1 LFSRFHFVANTR
13 RREIMKAK
21 RLLTFRR
28 WIVPWIVIALLVSAC
43 APAAPGAPSAPEQAG
58 APAGEAVTRANTLI
72 FAADMTDIITLDP
85 AVAYEFGGILPVG
98 NMYETLL
105 SFSPGETELQPV
117 LAESWEVSQ
126 DGDMWKL
133 TFKLDPNAKFAS
145 GNPVTADDVVFS
157 WSRAIDINKS
167 PAFLLTDVCQMTKEN
182 IRAVD
187 ASTVE
192 LKIPGE
198 ASPSVCLSVLT
209 FTVAAVVE
217 KAAVEP
223 NMGDDMGES
232 WLNDH
237 SAGSGPYVLDRWE
250 RNVSVTLNA
259 NPNYWGGT
267 APAMK
272 RVILQNMPEPVN
284 RQAAI
289 ETGDADIIQD
299 VGPEQAAALEGNP
312 DVTLVKGLST
322 LLVYVAVNAS
332 MPPFDNPDAR
342 QALRYAINYD
352 NIITLLGGN
361 GELVQEIIPIGFAGH
376 TGKNPFKQD
385 LEKAKELFAKAGVAE
400 GTVIP
405 FTVATGTAPGGVEWA
420 TIAASIQADLA
431 QIGITLEIQQLQQ
444 SELLTKYRAQELPML
459 LMNWG
464 PDFPDP
470 DGNATPFANYEARS
484 LAWRNNWN
492 DPQAIELSKQAARE
506 IDPAKRVELYAQL
519 VEYVQNNGPY
529 AILYQPTQI
538 FAVRN
543 NVEGFVYDPND
554 TPSISLWLIRKK

>member
-1 LFSRFHFVANTR
+1 
-13 RREIMKAK
+13 MKVPQPQI
-21 RLLTFRR
+21 FRR
-28 WIVPWIVIALLVSAC
+28 WMLGWVLIALLVSAC
-43 APAAPGAPSAPEQAG
+43 APAAPGAPAAPEQAG

-105 SFSPGETELQPV
+105 SFPPGETELQPV
-117 LAESWEVSQ
+117 LAESWDVSQ
-126 DGDMWKL
+126 EGDMWKL
-133 TFKLDPNAKFAS
+133 TFQLNPNAKFAS
-145 GNPVTADDVVFS
+145 GAPVTAEDVVFS

-187 ASTVE
+187 AGTVE

-237 SAGSGPYVLDRWE
+237 SAGSGPYVLDRWD

-259 NPNYWGGT
+259 NPNYWGGVT
-267 APAMK
+267 PAMK
-272 RVILQNMPEPVN
+272 RVILQNMPEAVN

-299 VGPEQAAALEGNP
+299 VGPEQVAVLEGNP
-312 DVTLVKGLST
+312 DIQLVKALST
-322 LLVYVAVNAS
+322 LLVYAAVNAS

-342 QALRYAINYD
+342 QALRYAVNYD

-361 GELVQEIIPIGFAGH
+361 GELVQEIIPIGFLGH
-376 TGKNPFKQD
+376 TGKNPFQQD

-431 QIGITLEIQQLQQ
+431 QIGINLEIQQLQQ

-506 IDPAKRVELYAQL
+506 TDPAKRVELYAQL

-529 AILYQPTQI
+529 VMLYQPTQI
-538 FAVRN
+538 YAVRN
-543 NVEGFVYDPND
+543 NVEGFVYDPSD
-554 TPSISLWLIRKK
+554 TPSISLWLISKQ

>member
-1 LFSRFHFVANTR
+1 
-13 RREIMKAK
+13 MKAK

-43 APAAPGAPSAPEQAG
+43 APAAPGAPTVPEQAG
-58 APAGEAVTRANTLI
+58 TSAGEAVTRANTLI

-98 NMYETLL
+98 NIYETLL
-105 SFSPGETELQPV
+105 SFPPGKTELQPV

-133 TFKLDPNAKFAS
+133 TFRLNPNAKFAS

-267 APAMK
+267 IPAMK
-272 RVILQNMPEPVN
+272 RVILQNMPEAVN

-299 VGPEQAAALEGNP
+299 VSPEQVAALEGNP
-312 DVTLVKGLST
+312 DVTLVKALST
-322 LLVYVAVNAS
+322 LLVYVAVNVS

-342 QALRYAINYD
+342 QALRYAVNYD

-529 AILYQPTQI
+529 VILYQPTQI

-543 NVEGFVYDPND
+543 NIEGFVYDPND
-554 TPSISLWLIRKK
+554 TPSISLWSIRKK

>member
-1 LFSRFHFVANTR
+1 
-13 RREIMKAK
+13 MKAK

-223 NMGDDMGES
+223 NLGDDMGES

-272 RVILQNMPEPVN
+272 RVILQNMPEAVN

>member
-1 LFSRFHFVANTR
+1 
-13 RREIMKAK
+13 MKVQQPQI
-21 RLLTFRR
+21 FRR
-28 WIVPWIVIALLVSAC
+28 WMLGWVLVALLVTAC
-43 APAAPGAPSAPEQAG
+43 APAAPGAPAAPEQAG

-105 SFSPGETELQPV
+105 SFPPGETELQPV
-117 LAESWEVSQ
+117 LAESWDVSQ
-126 DGDMWKL
+126 EGDMWKL
-133 TFKLDPNAKFAS
+133 TFRLNPNAKFAS
-145 GNPVTADDVVFS
+145 GAPVTAEDVVFS

-187 ASTVE
+187 AGTVE
-192 LKIPGE
+192 LRIPGE

-217 KAAVEP
+217 KAALEP

-237 SAGSGPYVLDRWE
+237 SAGSGPYVLDRWD

-259 NPNYWGGT
+259 NPNYWGGVT
-267 APAMK
+267 PAMK
-272 RVILQNMPEPVN
+272 RVILQNMPEAVN

-299 VGPEQAAALEGNP
+299 VGPEQVAVLEGNP
-312 DVTLVKGLST
+312 DIKLVKALST
-322 LLVYVAVNAS
+322 LLVYAAVNAS

-342 QALRYAINYD
+342 QALRYAVNYD

-361 GELVQEIIPIGFAGH
+361 GELVQEIIPIGFLGH

-431 QIGITLEIQQLQQ
+431 QIGINLEIQQLQQ

-484 LAWRNNWN
+484 LAWRNSWN

-506 IDPAKRVELYAQL
+506 TDPAKRVELYAQL

-529 AILYQPTQI
+529 VMLYQPTQI
-538 FAVRN
+538 YAVRN

-554 TPSISLWLIRKK
+554 TPSISLWLITKQ

>member
-1 LFSRFHFVANTR
+1 
-13 RREIMKAK
+13 MKVPQPQI
-21 RLLTFRR
+21 FRR
-28 WIVPWIVIALLVSAC
+28 WMLGWVLIALLVSAC
-43 APAAPGAPSAPEQAG
+43 APAAPGAPAAPEQAG

-105 SFSPGETELQPV
+105 SFPPGETELQPV
-117 LAESWEVSQ
+117 LAESWDVSQ
-126 DGDMWKL
+126 EGDMWKL
-133 TFKLDPNAKFAS
+133 TFQLNPNAKFAS
-145 GNPVTADDVVFS
+145 GAPVTAEDVVFS

-187 ASTVE
+187 AGTVE

-237 SAGSGPYVLDRWE
+237 SAGSGPYILDRWD

-259 NPNYWGGT
+259 NPNYWGGVT
-267 APAMK
+267 PAMK
-272 RVILQNMPEPVN
+272 RVILQNMPEAVN

-299 VGPEQAAALEGNP
+299 VSPEQVAVLEGNP
-312 DVTLVKGLST
+312 DIQLVKALST
-322 LLVYVAVNAS
+322 LLVYAAVNAS

-342 QALRYAINYD
+342 QALRYAVNYD

-361 GELVQEIIPIGFAGH
+361 GELVQEIIPIGFLGH
-376 TGKNPFKQD
+376 TGKNPFQQD

-431 QIGITLEIQQLQQ
+431 QIGINLEIQQLQQ

-484 LAWRNNWN
+484 LAWRNSWN

-506 IDPAKRVELYAQL
+506 TDPAKRVELYAQL

-529 AILYQPTQI
+529 VMLYQPTQI
-538 FAVRN
+538 YAVRN

-554 TPSISLWLIRKK
+554 TPSISLWLISKQ

>member
-1 LFSRFHFVANTR
+1 
-13 RREIMKAK
+13 MKAK
-21 RLLTFRR
+21 RLLTLRR
-28 WIVPWIVIALLVSAC
+28 WVILWMVIALVVSAC
-43 APAAPGAPSAPEQAG
+43 APAAPGAPSAPEQVG
-58 APAGEAVTRANTLI
+58 VPAGEAVTRANTLI

-105 SFSPGETELQPV
+105 SFPPGETELQPV

-133 TFKLDPNAKFAS
+133 TFRLNPNAKFAS

-182 IRAVD
+182 IRTVD

-259 NPNYWGGT
+259 NPNYWGGS
-267 APAMK
+267 APAMR
-272 RVILQNMPEPVN
+272 RVILQNMPEAVN

-312 DVTLVKGLST
+312 DVTLVKALST
-322 LLVYVAVNAS
+322 LLVYAAVNAS

-342 QALRYAINYD
+342 QALRYAVNYD

-484 LAWRNNWN
+484 LAWRNSWN

-529 AILYQPTQI
+529 VILYQPTQI

>member
-1 LFSRFHFVANTR
+1 
-13 RREIMKAK
+13 MQAK
-21 RLLTFRR
+21 RLSTLRR
-28 WIVPWIVIALLVSAC
+28 WAIPWIVIALLVSAC
-43 APAAPGAPSAPEQAG
+43 APAAPAAPSALEEAG
-58 APAGEAVTRANTLI
+58 TATGEAATRANTLI

-105 SFSPGETELQPV
+105 SFPPGETELQPV
-117 LAESWEVSQ
+117 LAESWEVGQ

-133 TFKLDPNAKFAS
+133 TFRLNPNAKFAS

-187 ASTVE
+187 AGTVE

-259 NPNYWGGT
+259 NPNYWGGI

-272 RVILQNMPEPVN
+272 RVILQNMPEAVN

-312 DVTLVKGLST
+312 DVTLVKALST

-342 QALRYAINYD
+342 QALRYAVNYD

-361 GELVQEIIPIGFAGH
+361 GELVQEFIPIGFLGH
-376 TGKNPFKQD
+376 TGNNPFKQD
-385 LEKAKELFAKAGVAE
+385 LERAKELFAKAGVTE
-400 GTVIP
+400 GAVIP

-529 AILYQPTQI
+529 AILYQPTQVYG
-538 FAVRN
+538 VRN

-554 TPSISLWLIRKK
+554 TPSISLWLISKK

>member
-1 LFSRFHFVANTR
+1 MNGRQPTRLWRWTLVLVLVA
-13 RREIMKAK
+13 M
-21 RLLTFRR
+21 
-28 WIVPWIVIALLVSAC
+28 LVSAC
-43 APAAPGAPSAPEQAG
+43 APAAAPSAPAGGAEQSA
-58 APAGEAVTRANTLI
+58 APASDAITRDNTLI

-98 NMYETLL
+98 NMYETLV
-105 SFSPGETELQPV
+105 SFNPGEPEIVGV
-117 LAESWEVSQ
+117 LAKTWEIA
-126 DGDMWKL
+126 DAGDAWTM
-133 TFKLDPNAKFAS
+133 TFTLNPDARFAS
-145 GNPVTADDVVFS
+145 GNPITANDVTFS

-167 PAFLLTDVCQMTKEN
+167 PAWLLIDVCQMTKEN
-182 IRAVD
+182 ITAVD
-187 ASTVE
+187 AGTVE
-192 LKIPGE
+192 LKIPKTV
-198 ASPSVCLSVLT
+198 SPNVCLSVLT

-223 NMGDDMGES
+223 NMGSDFGEA

-237 SAGSGPYVLDRWE
+237 SAGSGPYVLNAWE
-250 RNVSVTLNA
+250 RSTSVTLDA
-259 NPNYWGGT
+259 NPNWWGGA

-272 RVILQNMPEPVN
+272 RVILQNMPESAN

-322 LLVYVAVNAS
+322 LLAYASVNAS

-376 TGKNPFKQD
+376 TGNNPFKQD
-385 LEKAKELFAKAGVAE
+385 LEKAKELFAKAGVTE
-400 GTVIP
+400 GANIP
-405 FTVATGTAPGGVEWA
+405 FIVATGTGPGGVEWA

-431 QIGITLEIQQLQQ
+431 QIGINLDIQQMQQ

-464 PDFPDP
+464 PDFTDP
-470 DGNATPFANYEARS
+470 DANGTPFSNYEAKS
-484 LAWRNNWN
+484 LAWRNSWN
-492 DPQAIELSKQAARE
+492 DPKAIELSKQAAVE
-506 IDPAKRVELYAQL
+506 LDPAKRVELYAQL
-519 VEYVQNNGPY
+519 TEYVQNNGPF
-529 AILYQPTQI
+529 AMLFQP
-538 FAVRN
+538 ARVYGLRN
-543 NVEGFVYDPND
+543 NVQGFIYDPGD
-554 TPSISLWLIRKK
+554 TPSISLWLINKQ

>member
-1 LFSRFHFVANTR
+1 
-13 RREIMKAK
+13 MKAK

-223 NMGDDMGES
+223 NLGDDMGES

>member
-1 LFSRFHFVANTR
+1 
-13 RREIMKAK
+13 MKAK

-28 WIVPWIVIALLVSAC
+28 WIIPWIVIALLVSAC

-117 LAESWEVSQ
+117 LAESWEVNQ

-133 TFKLDPNAKFAS
+133 TFKLNPNAKFAS

-223 NMGDDMGES
+223 NLGDDMGES

-272 RVILQNMPEPVN
+272 RVILQNMPEAVN

>member
-1 LFSRFHFVANTR
+1 
-13 RREIMKAK
+13 MKVK
-21 RLLTFRR
+21 RLLTLRR
-28 WIVPWIVIALLVSAC
+28 WVILWMVIALLVSAC

-58 APAGEAVTRANTLI
+58 VPAGEAVTRANTLI

-105 SFSPGETELQPV
+105 SFPPGETELQPV

-133 TFKLDPNAKFAS
+133 TFRLNPNAKFAS

-182 IRAVD
+182 IRTVD

-259 NPNYWGGT
+259 NPNYWGGS

-272 RVILQNMPEPVN
+272 RVILQNMPEAVN

-312 DVTLVKGLST
+312 DVTLVKALST
-322 LLVYVAVNAS
+322 LLVYAAVNAS

-342 QALRYAINYD
+342 QALRHAVNYD

-385 LEKAKELFAKAGVAE
+385 LEKAKELFVKAGVAE

-484 LAWRNNWN
+484 LAWRNSWN

-529 AILYQPTQI
+529 VILYQPTQI

-554 TPSISLWLIRKK
+554 TPSISLWSIRKK

>member
-1 LFSRFHFVANTR
+1 
-13 RREIMKAK
+13 MKVPQSQI
-21 RLLTFRR
+21 FRR
-28 WIVPWIVIALLVSAC
+28 WMLGWVLIALLVSAC
-43 APAAPGAPSAPEQAG
+43 APAAPGAPAAPEQAG

-105 SFSPGETELQPV
+105 SFPPGETELQPV
-117 LAESWEVSQ
+117 LAESWDVSQ
-126 DGDMWKL
+126 EGDMWKL
-133 TFKLDPNAKFAS
+133 TFQLNPNAKFAS
-145 GNPVTADDVVFS
+145 GAPVTAEDVVFS

-187 ASTVE
+187 AGTVE

-237 SAGSGPYVLDRWE
+237 SAGSGPYVLDRWD

-259 NPNYWGGT
+259 NPNYWGGVT
-267 APAMK
+267 PAMK
-272 RVILQNMPEPVN
+272 RVILQNMPEAVN

-299 VGPEQAAALEGNP
+299 VSPEQVAVLEGNP
-312 DVTLVKGLST
+312 DIQLVKALST
-322 LLVYVAVNAS
+322 LLVYAAVNAS

-342 QALRYAINYD
+342 QALRYAVNYD

-361 GELVQEIIPIGFAGH
+361 GELVQEIIPIGFLGH
-376 TGKNPFKQD
+376 TGKNPFQQD

-420 TIAASIQADLA
+420 TLAASIQADLA
-431 QIGITLEIQQLQQ
+431 QIGINLEIQQLQQ

-484 LAWRNNWN
+484 LAWRNSWN

-506 IDPAKRVELYAQL
+506 TDPAKRVELYAQL

-529 AILYQPTQI
+529 VMLYQPTQI
-538 FAVRN
+538 YAVRN

-554 TPSISLWLIRKK
+554 TPSISLWLISKQ

>member
-1 LFSRFHFVANTR
+1 MLGWV
-13 RREIMKAK
+13 
-21 RLLTFRR
+21 L
-28 WIVPWIVIALLVSAC
+28 IALLVSAC
-43 APAAPGAPSAPEQAG
+43 APAAPGAPAAPEQAG

-105 SFSPGETELQPV
+105 SFPPGETELQPV
-117 LAESWEVSQ
+117 LAESWDVSQ
-126 DGDMWKL
+126 EGDMWKL
-133 TFKLDPNAKFAS
+133 TFQLNPNAKFAS
-145 GNPVTADDVVFS
+145 GAPVTAEDVVFS

-187 ASTVE
+187 AGTVE

-237 SAGSGPYVLDRWE
+237 SAGSGPYVLDRWD

-259 NPNYWGGT
+259 NPNYWGGVT
-267 APAMK
+267 PAMK
-272 RVILQNMPEPVN
+272 RVILQNMPEAVN

-299 VGPEQAAALEGNP
+299 VGPEQVAVLEGNP
-312 DVTLVKGLST
+312 DIQLVKALST
-322 LLVYVAVNAS
+322 LLVYAAVNAS

-342 QALRYAINYD
+342 QALRYAVNYD

-361 GELVQEIIPIGFAGH
+361 GELVQEIIPIGFLGH
-376 TGKNPFKQD
+376 TGKNPFQQD

-431 QIGITLEIQQLQQ
+431 QIGINLEIQQLQQ

-506 IDPAKRVELYAQL
+506 TDPAKRVELYAQL

-529 AILYQPTQI
+529 VMLYQPTQI
-538 FAVRN
+538 YAVRN
-543 NVEGFVYDPND
+543 NVEGFVYDPSD
-554 TPSISLWLIRKK
+554 TPSISLWLISKQ

>member
-198 ASPSVCLSVLT
+198 AFRC
-209 FTVAAVVE
+209 
-217 KAAVEP
+217 
-223 NMGDDMGES
+223 
-232 WLNDH
+232 
-237 SAGSGPYVLDRWE
+237 
-250 RNVSVTLNA
+250 
-259 NPNYWGGT
+259 
-267 APAMK
+267 
-272 RVILQNMPEPVN
+272 
-284 RQAAI
+284 
-289 ETGDADIIQD
+289 
-299 VGPEQAAALEGNP
+299 
-312 DVTLVKGLST
+312 
-322 LLVYVAVNAS
+322 
-332 MPPFDNPDAR
+332 
-342 QALRYAINYD
+342 
-352 NIITLLGGN
+352 
-361 GELVQEIIPIGFAGH
+361 
-376 TGKNPFKQD
+376 
-385 LEKAKELFAKAGVAE
+385 
-400 GTVIP
+400 
-405 FTVATGTAPGGVEWA
+405 
-420 TIAASIQADLA
+420 
-431 QIGITLEIQQLQQ
+431 
-444 SELLTKYRAQELPML
+444 
-459 LMNWG
+459 
-464 PDFPDP
+464 
-470 DGNATPFANYEARS
+470 
-484 LAWRNNWN
+484 
-492 DPQAIELSKQAARE
+492 
-506 IDPAKRVELYAQL
+506 
-519 VEYVQNNGPY
+519 
-529 AILYQPTQI
+529 
-538 FAVRN
+538 
-543 NVEGFVYDPND
+543 
-554 TPSISLWLIRKK
+554 

>member
-1 LFSRFHFVANTR
+1 
-13 RREIMKAK
+13 MKAK

-299 VGPEQAAALEGNP
+299 VGPEQVAALEGNP

>member
-1 LFSRFHFVANTR
+1 MKVQQSR
-13 RREIMKAK
+13 I
-21 RLLTFRR
+21 FRR
-28 WIVPWIVIALLVSAC
+28 WMLGWVLIALLVAAC
-43 APAAPGAPSAPEQAG
+43 APAAPGAPAAPEQAG

-105 SFSPGETELQPV
+105 SFPPGETELQPV
-117 LAESWEVSQ
+117 LAESWDVTQE
-126 DGDMWKL
+126 GDMWKL
-133 TFKLDPNAKFAS
+133 TFQLNPNAKFAS
-145 GNPVTADDVVFS
+145 GAPVTAEDVVFS

-187 ASTVE
+187 AGTVE

-223 NMGDDMGES
+223 NMGDDLGES

-237 SAGSGPYVLDRWE
+237 SAGSGPYVLDRWD

-259 NPNYWGGT
+259 NPNYWGGVT
-267 APAMK
+267 PAMK
-272 RVILQNMPEPVN
+272 RVILQNMPEAVN

-299 VGPEQAAALEGNP
+299 VGPEQVAVLEGNP
-312 DVTLVKGLST
+312 DIKLVKALST
-322 LLVYVAVNAS
+322 LLVYAAVNAS

-342 QALRYAINYD
+342 QALRYAVNYD

-361 GELVQEIIPIGFAGH
+361 GELVQEIIPIGFLGH

-385 LEKAKELFAKAGVAE
+385 LEKAKELFTKAGVAE

-431 QIGITLEIQQLQQ
+431 QIGINLEIQQLQQ

-484 LAWRNNWN
+484 LAWRNSWN

-506 IDPAKRVELYAQL
+506 TDPAKRVELYAQL

-529 AILYQPTQI
+529 VMLYQPTQI
-538 FAVRN
+538 YAVRN

-554 TPSISLWLIRKK
+554 TPSISLWLITKQ

>member
-1 LFSRFHFVANTR
+1 
-13 RREIMKAK
+13 MKVQQPQI
-21 RLLTFRR
+21 FRR
-28 WIVPWIVIALLVSAC
+28 WMLGWVLVALLVTAC
-43 APAAPGAPSAPEQAG
+43 APAAPGAPAAPEQAG

-105 SFSPGETELQPV
+105 SFPPGETELQPV
-117 LAESWEVSQ
+117 LAESWDVSQ
-126 DGDMWKL
+126 EGDMWKL
-133 TFKLDPNAKFAS
+133 TFRLNPNAKFAS
-145 GNPVTADDVVFS
+145 GAPVTAEDVVFS

-187 ASTVE
+187 AGTVE
-192 LKIPGE
+192 LRIPGE

-237 SAGSGPYVLDRWE
+237 SAGSGPYVLDRWD

-259 NPNYWGGT
+259 NPNYWGGVT
-267 APAMK
+267 PAMK
-272 RVILQNMPEPVN
+272 RVILQNMPEAVN

-299 VGPEQAAALEGNP
+299 VGPEQVAVLEGNP
-312 DVTLVKGLST
+312 DIKLVKALST
-322 LLVYVAVNAS
+322 LLVYAAVNAS

-342 QALRYAINYD
+342 QALRYAVNYD

-361 GELVQEIIPIGFAGH
+361 GELVQEIIPIGFLGH

-431 QIGITLEIQQLQQ
+431 QIGIDLEIQQLQQ

-484 LAWRNNWN
+484 LAWRNSWN

-506 IDPAKRVELYAQL
+506 TDPAKRVELYAQL

-529 AILYQPTQI
+529 VMLYQPTQI
-538 FAVRN
+538 YAVRN

-554 TPSISLWLIRKK
+554 TPSISLWLITKQ

>member
-1 LFSRFHFVANTR
+1 
-13 RREIMKAK
+13 MKVPQPQI
-21 RLLTFRR
+21 FRR
-28 WIVPWIVIALLVSAC
+28 WMLGWVLIALLVSAC
-43 APAAPGAPSAPEQAG
+43 APAAPGAPAAPEQAG

-105 SFSPGETELQPV
+105 SFPPGETELQPV
-117 LAESWEVSQ
+117 LAESWDVSQ
-126 DGDMWKL
+126 EGDMWKL
-133 TFKLDPNAKFAS
+133 TFQLNPNAKFAS
-145 GNPVTADDVVFS
+145 GAPVTAEDVVFS

-187 ASTVE
+187 AGTVE

-237 SAGSGPYVLDRWE
+237 SAGSGPYVLDRWD

-259 NPNYWGGT
+259 NPNYWGGVT
-267 APAMK
+267 PAMK
-272 RVILQNMPEPVN
+272 RVILQNMPEAVN

-299 VGPEQAAALEGNP
+299 VGPEQVAVLEGNP
-312 DVTLVKGLST
+312 DIQLVKALST
-322 LLVYVAVNAS
+322 LLVYAAVNAS

-342 QALRYAINYD
+342 QALRYAVNYD

-361 GELVQEIIPIGFAGH
+361 GELVQEIIPIGFLGH
-376 TGKNPFKQD
+376 TGKNPFQQD

-431 QIGITLEIQQLQQ
+431 QIGINLEIQQLQQ

-484 LAWRNNWN
+484 LAWRNSWN

-506 IDPAKRVELYAQL
+506 TDPAKRVELYAQL

-529 AILYQPTQI
+529 VMLYQPTQI
-538 FAVRN
+538 YAVRN
-543 NVEGFVYDPND
+543 NVEGFVYDPSD
-554 TPSISLWLIRKK
+554 TPSISLWLISKQ

>member
-1 LFSRFHFVANTR
+1 
-13 RREIMKAK
+13 MKVPQPQI
-21 RLLTFRR
+21 FRR
-28 WIVPWIVIALLVSAC
+28 WMLGWVLIALLVSAC
-43 APAAPGAPSAPEQAG
+43 APAAPGAPAAPEQAG

-105 SFSPGETELQPV
+105 SFPPGETELQPV
-117 LAESWEVSQ
+117 LAESWDVSQ
-126 DGDMWKL
+126 EGDMWKL
-133 TFKLDPNAKFAS
+133 TFQLNPNAKFAS
-145 GNPVTADDVVFS
+145 GAPVTAEDVVFS

-187 ASTVE
+187 AGTVE

-237 SAGSGPYVLDRWE
+237 SAGSGPYVLDRWD

-259 NPNYWGGT
+259 NPNYWGGVT
-267 APAMK
+267 PAMK
-272 RVILQNMPEPVN
+272 RVILQNMPEAVN

-299 VGPEQAAALEGNP
+299 VSPEQVAVLEGNP
-312 DVTLVKGLST
+312 DIQLVKALST
-322 LLVYVAVNAS
+322 LLVYAAVNAS

-342 QALRYAINYD
+342 QALRYAVNYD

-361 GELVQEIIPIGFAGH
+361 GELVQEIIPIGFLGH
-376 TGKNPFKQD
+376 TGKNPFQQD

-431 QIGITLEIQQLQQ
+431 QIGINLEIQQLQQ

-484 LAWRNNWN
+484 LAWRNSWN

-506 IDPAKRVELYAQL
+506 TDPAKRVELYAQL

-529 AILYQPTQI
+529 VMLYQPTQI
-538 FAVRN
+538 YAVRN

-554 TPSISLWLIRKK
+554 TPSISLWLISKQ

>member
-299 VGPEQAAALEGNP
+299 VGPEQVAALEGNP

>member
-1 LFSRFHFVANTR
+1 
-13 RREIMKAK
+13 MKAK
-21 RLLTFRR
+21 RLLTLRR
-28 WIVPWIVIALLVSAC
+28 WVILWMVIALVVSAC

-58 APAGEAVTRANTLI
+58 VPAGEAVTRANTLI

-105 SFSPGETELQPV
+105 SFPPGETELQPV

-133 TFKLDPNAKFAS
+133 TFRLNPNAKFAS

-182 IRAVD
+182 IRTVD

-259 NPNYWGGT
+259 NPNYWGGS
-267 APAMK
+267 APAMR
-272 RVILQNMPEPVN
+272 RVILQNMPEAVN

-312 DVTLVKGLST
+312 DVTLVKALST
-322 LLVYVAVNAS
+322 LLVYAAVNAS
-332 MPPFDNPDAR
+332 MSPFDNPDAR
-342 QALRYAINYD
+342 QALRYAVNYD
-352 NIITLLGGN
+352 NIITLLSGN
-361 GELVQEIIPIGFAGH
+361 GELVQEIIPISFAGH

-484 LAWRNNWN
+484 LAWRNSWN

-529 AILYQPTQI
+529 VILYQPTRI